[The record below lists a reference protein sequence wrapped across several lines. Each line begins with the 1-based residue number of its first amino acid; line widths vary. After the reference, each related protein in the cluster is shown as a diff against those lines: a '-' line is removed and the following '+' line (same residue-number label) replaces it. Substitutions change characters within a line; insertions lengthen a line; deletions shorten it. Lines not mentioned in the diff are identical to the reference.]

1 MKIEFKNVNKSFKKV
16 EILKNIN
23 LEFTSGNI
31 YGIYGRNGSGKSVF
45 LKMIAGFMIPTNGEI
60 LFDNKNLN
68 LKQEFP
74 KNLRALIEN
83 PSFFPN
89 LTGFE
94 NLKLLSKI
102 QNKIGDEE
110 ILNALDIVNLTEEK
124 DKKYSKYSLG
134 MKQKLGIAQAIM
146 EDPEI
151 LILDEP
157 FNGIEEKTVKKLIKY
172 LKEIKKDKII
182 IISTHIK
189 EDLLDLSDKTLYFD
203 KKEIKERDL
212 YENTI

>member
-157 FNGIEEKTVKKLIKY
+157 FNGIEEKTVKKLIK
-172 LKEIKKDKII
+172 
-182 IISTHIK
+182 
-189 EDLLDLSDKTLYFD
+189 
-203 KKEIKERDL
+203 
-212 YENTI
+212 

>member
-23 LEFTSGNI
+23 IEFTSGNI

-45 LKMIAGFMIPTNGEI
+45 LKMIAGFMVPTNGEI
-60 LFDNKNLN
+60 LFDNENLN
-68 LKQEFP
+68 LKKEFP

-146 EDPEI
+146 EEPEI

-203 KKEIKERDL
+203 NKEIKERDL